1 MSRVHKPPMSLA
13 IGILAFAFF
22 MAANPVSYVLQ
33 GSWTSTA
40 EAIVGR
46 PATPV
51 SVAGVARRSVRR
63 CAVGVTC

>member
-1 MSRVHKPPMSLA
+1 MARVHKLP
-13 IGILAFAFF
+13 IGLTLGVLAFAFF

-51 SVAGVARRSVRR
+51 SVAGVARRTARR
-63 CAVGVTC
+63 W

>member
-1 MSRVHKPPMSLA
+1 MSKPRKLT

-22 MAANPVSYVLQ
+22 MEVNPVSYVLQ

-51 SVAGVARRSVRR
+51 SVAGVARRTARR
-63 CAVGVTC
+63 W

>member
-1 MSRVHKPPMSLA
+1 MSKARNA
-13 IGILAFAFF
+13 IILALAVGFF
-22 MAANPVSYVLQ
+22 IQFDVPSYVFT
-33 GSWTSTA
+33 GTWMSAA

-63 CAVGVTC
+63 DFYR

>member
-1 MSRVHKPPMSLA
+1 MSKVRNAIILALA
-13 IGILAFAFF
+13 ISFF
-22 MAANPVSYVLQ
+22 IQFDAPSFVLT
-33 GSWTSTA
+33 GAWISTA

-63 CAVGVTC
+63 DVYYR